1 MARAGAA
8 GAVSCTRFIRTPSF
22 RPGRRANPQRPDA
35 RVRVLRVDEPVE
47 VSPLLTALPLGLGI
61 FSVVLFGLNALGLF
75 GEGPDLDSLAQ

>member
-1 MARAGAA
+1 MAGAGAA
-8 GAVSCTRFIRTPSF
+8 DTVSRTRLQRTPSA

-35 RVRVLRVDEPVE
+35 RVLRVDEPVE

>member
-1 MARAGAA
+1 MIMTRALSPARPAREYP
-8 GAVSCTRFIRTPSF
+8 T
-22 RPGRRANPQRPDA
+22 PDA
-35 RVRVLRVDEPVE
+35 RVRVHRVDEPVE

>member
-1 MARAGAA
+1 MAGAGAA
-8 GAVSCTRFIRTPSF
+8 DAVSRTWLCRVPSV
-22 RPGRRANPQRPDA
+22 RPGWRATPDA
-35 RVRVLRVDEPVE
+35 RVRVHRVDEPVE